1 MDGKMITA
9 IRTSLDAK
17 RKRLDGEAGFTL
29 IELLVV
35 VLIIGILAAI
45 AIPIFLNQQEQAKD
59 SAVTSDLGNAK
70 VAYTSY
76 LVSEPNGDDE
86 GDAGIAAL
94 EANGFVKS
102 NDTVSIT
109 VPSGGTDFCLQGS
122 REGSDNVWH
131 IGASGG
137 VEPEACPA

>member
-1 MDGKMITA
+1 MITA

-76 LVSEPNGDDE
+76 LVSAPNGTSTDVE
-86 GDAGIAAL
+86 ATL
-94 EANGFVKS
+94 EENGFVKS

-109 VPSGGTDFCLQGS
+109 IPAGGTDFCLQGS
-122 REGSDNVWH
+122 RTGSDNVWH

-137 VEPEACPA
+137 VEPDACPA